1 MKQVRKQSFP
11 KSGIS
16 LMEMLTV
23 VAVIGILSA
32 VSIPVFERFYA
43 TSQRTI
49 AENVLEVLNDG
60 VNSYLQMQGTKIHE
74 VPASGESFDE
84 EFDVLR
90 ALQWVDDSETF
101 AGGPYVRADY
111 DPAGS
116 DSTDD
121 YRAVWNGSY
130 FELIEPGAEGVGI
143 RIRLDGSDYGKTVT
157 FGDGFVPL
165 SSY

>member
-1 MKQVRKQSFP
+1 MKQVRKQPFS

-32 VSIPVFERFYA
+32 VSIPVFERFYE

-60 VNSYLQMQGTKIHE
+60 VNSYLQMEGTNIQN
-74 VPASGESFDE
+74 VPASSESYDE
-84 EFDVLR
+84 ELDVLR
-90 ALQWVDDSETF
+90 ALQWVDESEPF

-116 DSTDD
+116 NSADD
-121 YRAVWNGSY
+121 YRAIWNGSY
-130 FELIEPGAEGVGI
+130 FELAEPGTEGAGI
-143 RIRLDGSDYGKTVT
+143 KIRLDGSDYGKTVT

-165 SSY
+165 ASY